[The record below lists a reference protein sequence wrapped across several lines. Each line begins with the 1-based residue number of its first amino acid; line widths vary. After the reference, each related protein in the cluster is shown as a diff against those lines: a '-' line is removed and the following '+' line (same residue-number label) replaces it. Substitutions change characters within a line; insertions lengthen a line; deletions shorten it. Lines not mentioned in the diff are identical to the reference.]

1 MNLTHYTPY
10 RLHGNLDEFLNQA
23 FRGFGPLPA
32 SRAPGAYRY
41 EDKNSYRLRLDLAG
55 FSRDEISLSLEKGD
69 LTVTVKSERGDAFQ
83 TDFERT
89 YTLPDDVAPD
99 GISAKLEN
107 GVLDVTFAK
116 QTESEDAIRK
126 IEIN

>member
-10 RLHGNLDEFLNQA
+10 RLLGNLDEFLNQA

-89 YTLPDDVAPD
+89 YTLPDDV
-99 GISAKLEN
+99 SAKLEN

>member
-1 MNLTHYTPY
+1 MNLTNYIPNS
-10 RLHGNLDEFLNQA
+10 LFGNLDDFINQA
-23 FRGFGPLPA
+23 FRSFGPAPA

-41 EDKNSYRLRLDLAG
+41 EDNTSYRVRLDLPG
-55 FSRDEISLSLEKGD
+55 FTRDEVSLSLEKGE
-69 LTVTVKSERGDAFQ
+69 LTITAKSEREDAFHA
-83 TDFERT
+83 DFERT

-107 GVLDVTFAK
+107 GVLDLTFAK

-126 IEIN
+126 IEIK

>member
-1 MNLTHYTPY
+1 MTRIDNILTRARDTLADPFKERFSDE
-10 RLHGNLDEFLNQA
+10 RL
-23 FRGFGPLPA
+23 
-32 SRAPGAYRY
+32 
-41 EDKNSYRLRLDLAG
+41 LRLIDDAQKYLVLKAQ
-55 FSRDEISLSLEKGD
+55 SIRSKT
-69 LTVTVKSERGDAFQ
+69 TVPIIPGVS
-83 TDFERT
+83 T